1 MDVKL
6 DVNDVVTK
14 SVGVSTKFA
23 EFWRGM
29 EFPTNIGPA
38 LSFLL
43 VLACLPL
50 AGAVLA
56 GLIPQPIFL
65 PFRGLVW
72 AWRPVFGIVSGIF
85 FYAYFLGAPLLVGMI
100 MGALD
105 KPLGINKAGAPAYT
119 TVLAYAYAPWAFGAL
134 LQFIPFVGWIVGIL
148 LAILSLVA
156 LYLGLTV
163 GIQMDSG
170 QAIIMIVISGIIAWL
185 IFMILMVIV
194 GLGLGSVLLF

>member
-6 DVNDVVTK
+6 DVNDVVNK

-23 EFWRGM
+23 GFWRGM
-29 EFPTNIGPA
+29 VFPNNIGPA

-43 VLACLPL
+43 VLAFLPL
-50 AGAVLA
+50 VGSVLA

-72 AWRPVFGIVSGIF
+72 TWRPVFGIISGIF
-85 FYAYFLGAPLLVGMI
+85 FYAYFLGAPLLVGLI

-105 KPLGINKAGAPAYT
+105 KPLGINKAEAPAYT

-134 LQFIPFVGWIVGIL
+134 LQFIPFVGWIIGLL
-148 LAILSLVA
+148 LAVLSLIA

-170 QAIIMIVISGIIAWL
+170 QAIIMIVISGLIAWL
-185 IFMILMVIV
+185 IFMILMIIV
-194 GLGLGSVLLF
+194 VFGLGSVLLF